1 VTAAADRLG
10 EIAAATRPVAP
21 FAVPPSSPVPA
32 ATSRLRSTQSLGE
45 RVRQLRTTLNITQT
59 ELAGTRVT
67 KEYISQ
73 IERGKA
79 RPTAEMVQWM
89 AERLGVDEHYLA
101 NGTTLRDYAY
111 TEAIVSRAEAAV
123 EGQRYTEAVE
133 TLSAATISPEA
144 PELQLRALLADS
156 WAQMQIGNIRTAV
169 ARLEHARQLAETG
182 FGPLELAE
190 ISFRLGACRY
200 KLSSISTA
208 VALFG
213 EALRL
218 EEQSGLR
225 SDRLRADV
233 LAWRSRCYRRQ
244 RDWEAAREDIER
256 SLELAAGL
264 DDALTTAHALFQA
277 SLVAERSGNWL
288 RARSYAEEAKARYE
302 TVNDRLNV
310 GRLLNNLGGLN
321 FLLGKPDEAV
331 TLLKDAFS
339 VALELGSDADAAQA
353 VSSLA
358 QVHQRTGR
366 FDLAEQQARHALE
379 LLDGRDD
386 FLYEIGNAQV
396 VLGRALLEQGRLDE
410 AELTLAQAD
419 DTMSQLSSASHRA
432 MVWTAQG
439 DLAGKRGD
447 PYAAADHF
455 RRAAEALQDVR
466 F

>member
-1 VTAAADRLG
+1 VTAAVHTQEKL
-10 EIAAATRPVAP
+10 AAAAAP
-21 FAVPPSSPVPA
+21 YAPA
-32 ATSRLRSTQSLGE
+32 PTLAPASTSGSRLRSTQSLGE

-59 ELAGTRVT
+59 ELAGARVT

-79 RPTAEMVQWM
+79 RPTAEMVQWL
-89 AERLGVDEHYLA
+89 AERLSVDEHYLA

-123 EGQRYTEAVE
+123 EGRRFTEAVE
-133 TLSAATISPEA
+133 TLASATISPEA
-144 PELQLRALLADS
+144 PELQLRALLADT
-156 WAQMQIGNIRTAV
+156 WAQMQIGNVRTAI
-169 ARLEHARQLAETG
+169 ARLETARQLAEAG

-190 ISFRLGACRY
+190 ISFRMGACRY

-208 VALFG
+208 IALFG

-218 EEQSGLR
+218 AEVSELP
-225 SDRLRADV
+225 SDQLRADI
-233 LAWRSRCYRRQ
+233 LGWRSRCYRRQ

-256 SLELAAGL
+256 SLELARGL
-264 DDALTTAHALFQA
+264 DDALKSADALFQA

-288 RARSYAEEAKARYE
+288 RARSYAEEAKSRYE
-302 TVNDRLNV
+302 TANDRLSV
-310 GRLLNNLGGLN
+310 GRLMNNLGGLN

-331 TLLKDAFS
+331 TLLKNAFS
-339 VALELGSDADAAQA
+339 IALEIGSDADAAQA

-358 QVHQRTGR
+358 QVHLRTGK

-379 LLDGRDD
+379 LLAGRHD

-396 VLGRALLEQGRLDE
+396 VLGRALLDQDRLDE
-410 AELTLAQAD
+410 AEQALAQAD

-432 MVWTAQG
+432 LVWTAQG
-439 DLAGKRGD
+439 DLAAKRGD
-447 PYAAADHF
+447 HPAASALF
-455 RRAAEALQDVR
+455 RCAAEALQDVR